1 MSGTPSHSPCS
12 RCAIHSAENAGE
24 QHSDSVRLADSRAAR
39 NACTSRATT
48 LGATYRI
55 ERTTLKAGYGHQRLD
70 GSTSRF
76 ASLGVDHALSPRTT
90 LNASL
95 GYRRDASAG
104 GRTAL
109 DLGVSQGF

>member
-1 MSGTPSHSPCS
+1 M
-12 RCAIHSAENAGE
+12 
-24 QHSDSVRLADSRAAR
+24 RLADSRAAR

-95 GYRRDASAG
+95 GYRRDARAG
-104 GRTAL
+104 ARPWTWGYRKGSEKSKATGHQCRRAGVAALQPTA
-109 DLGVSQGF
+109 QRCARR